1 MNRIAV
7 LLICPFLLTACGSK
21 DKGKNDKNLKIM
33 ITDSTNQ
40 YGFNREFLKKYVNV
54 IELKEGASAI
64 ALIPDWQGRVMT
76 STSSGDAGFSFGWIN
91 RDLIISRKI
100 QPHINAF
107 GGEERLWLGPEGG
120 QFSLFFKKGSGFV
133 YDDWQ
138 TPDYMDTKP
147 FEAVTRTDSSVLFAC
162 NVETENYSGTRLQ
175 FRIERNVVILPVSET
190 KKQTGIDVKG
200 VNSVVYRSDNTI
212 INMGDNEWKKETG
225 LISIWM
231 LGMFN
236 PSPAVVVVIPFNQGD
251 EGIMG
256 PPVNDNSFG
265 NIPPDRLKVTANHI
279 FFRADGKSRGKI
291 G

>member
-76 STSSGDAGFSFGWIN
+76 TTASGDAGFSFGWIN
-91 RDLIISRKI
+91 RDLITSGKI

-120 QFSLFFKKGSGFV
+120 QVSLFFKKGSSFI

-138 TPDYMDTKP
+138 TPAFLDTSP
-147 FEAVTRTDSSVLFAC
+147 FEIVSQTDSSALFAC
-162 NVETENYSGTRLQ
+162 NVETENYSGAVFNFRL
-175 FRIERNVVILPVSET
+175 ERNVVILPVREI
-190 KKQTGIDVKG
+190 KEQTGIDVAGLK
-200 VNSVVYRSDNTI
+200 SVAYRSDNSI
-212 INMGDNEWKKETG
+212 INEGDNEWKKETG
-225 LISIWM
+225 LISVWM

-236 PSPAVVVVIPFNQGD
+236 PSPAVVVVVP
-251 EGIMG
+251 
-256 PPVNDNSFG
+256 
-265 NIPPDRLKVTANHI
+265 L
-279 FFRADGKSRGKI
+279 
-291 G
+291 